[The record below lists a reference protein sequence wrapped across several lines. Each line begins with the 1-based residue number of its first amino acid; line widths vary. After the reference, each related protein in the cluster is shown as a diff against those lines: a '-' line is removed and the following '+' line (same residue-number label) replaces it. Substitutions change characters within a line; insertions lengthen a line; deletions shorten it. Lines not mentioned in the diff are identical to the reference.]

1 MITSFIVDA
10 FTHKAFGGN
19 PAAVCLLDTEM
30 FDEKMQLIAA
40 EFNLSETAFLIR
52 SGDDSWKLR
61 WFTPTTEVNLCGHAT
76 LASAHVLINECGL
89 TNEIFRFQTRSGELT
104 AKAIDQK
111 IELNFPLTS
120 TYPLQDTEF
129 FKSVESNFV
138 SLHQA
143 GEDLLMELPNEQAV
157 RNYQPNLSA
166 IEQLDCRGLMI
177 TAASDASEFHFV
189 SRFFGP
195 RFGINEDP
203 VTGSAH
209 CALIDFWHKET
220 GRTHFIARQV
230 SKRQGILDI
239 ELLDNRVTLRGNSV
253 TTANVQLRVD

>member
-1 MITSFIVDA
+1 MIQSYIVDA
-10 FTHKAFGGN
+10 FTSKAFGGN
-19 PAAVCLLDTEM
+19 PAAVCLLDNEIS
-30 FDEKMQLIAA
+30 DEKMQLIAA

-52 SGDDSWKLR
+52 VSDDSWKLR

-76 LASAHVLINECGL
+76 LASAHVLINECSL
-89 TNEIFRFQTRSGELT
+89 TNEIFRFHTRSGELT

-120 TYPLQDTEF
+120 SYALQDTDF
-129 FKSVESNFV
+129 FKSVENNFV

-157 RNYQPNLSA
+157 RNYQPHLSA
-166 IEQLDCRGLMI
+166 IEQLNCRGLII

-189 SRFFGP
+189 SRFFAP
-195 RFGINEDP
+195 QFGINEDP

-209 CALIDFWHKET
+209 CALIDFWHKKT
-220 GRTHFIARQV
+220 GRTHFIAKQV

-239 ELLDNRVTLRGNSV
+239 ELLDNRVALRGNSV
-253 TTANVQLRVD
+253 TTANVQLRV